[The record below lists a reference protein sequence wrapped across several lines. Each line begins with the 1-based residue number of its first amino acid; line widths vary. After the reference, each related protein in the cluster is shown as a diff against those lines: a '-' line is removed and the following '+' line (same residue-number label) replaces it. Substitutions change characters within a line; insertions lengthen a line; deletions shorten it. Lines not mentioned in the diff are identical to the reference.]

1 MLASSVAMIFFVK
14 INKKSFY
21 NHYFKGIVDIEL
33 RNSQAIDLNSSIG
46 VYALPDLKPIVLSL
60 FWLGISL
67 LLGILTRII
76 PLNGPFE
83 SLSATP
89 HADISFY
96 KLAFA
101 TRAP

>member
-1 MLASSVAMIFFVK
+1 MLASSVAMIFFMK

-33 RNSQAIDLNSSIG
+33 RNSQEIGLSDSIEIF
-46 VYALPDLKPIVLSL
+46 ALTDLKPLVLSV

-67 LLGILTRII
+67 LLGLILR
-76 PLNGPFE
+76 L
-83 SLSATP
+83 
-89 HADISFY
+89 ISFNLPVAPVLAPLTSQRSFY
-96 KLAFA
+96 RLAFA